1 VTENYK
7 DMSTRKLQRR
17 FLLNARWYF
26 NGNGE
31 KCRQRTIAIAEEL
44 ATRGHKV
51 PGRNAA

>member
-1 VTENYK
+1 MTENWK

-17 FLLNARWYF
+17 FLRNARWYF

-31 KCRQRTIAIAEEL
+31 KYQERTIAIAEEL

-51 PGRNAA
+51 PGRNVA